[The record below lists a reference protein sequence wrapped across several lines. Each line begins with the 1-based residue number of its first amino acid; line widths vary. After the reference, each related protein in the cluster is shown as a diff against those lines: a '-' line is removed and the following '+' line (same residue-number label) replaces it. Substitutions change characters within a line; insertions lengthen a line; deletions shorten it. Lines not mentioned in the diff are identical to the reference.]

1 MKKTLTRLLI
11 AGLTAAAMACSDGNV
26 PNDAAARQRKEIE
39 MRIGNLPEG
48 ELRAIFADSLQRHDA
63 LTKVV
68 AGRYLGTK
76 CRNRSNFQEANR
88 VHQDALD
95 MAHRLS
101 DTLEIIR
108 LLNCIG
114 TNFRRIGAL
123 TEASEYHNMALNL
136 SMNSRSLDSIQAQKV
151 RTHALNGIGNISI
164 TMGYTG
170 DALRCFSEALKIE
183 RKLGST
189 LGMAMNYANIGAIY
203 EERLDYDSALVFYRK
218 SMECNEKI
226 GSQIGLSLCH
236 TYMGNIYEHKHLY
249 DDALNEYLMS
259 WDVIQGSDDSW
270 HKLVSISA
278 LAKFFLHRADNKMA
292 LKYIDMARA
301 TADRIDAIE
310 YRREVADLL
319 MQYHKLTGNTDEAL
333 KYLEQKNALNDSIMS
348 ERNANLYMDMRYRYE
363 RAQSTQELD
372 RLNEANRSMRNSK
385 FYITVAAL
393 LMLLLLTATVVMLHR
408 YLRLMKRQ
416 NAELIQSN
424 ALKDDMFV
432 VLSGNLKTPA
442 AEQLDLLTD
451 IAAAG
456 TLTPDSR
463 AGRDL
468 AQAIDLTRKQAG
480 ILDDLLKWA
489 QLRSH
494 RTAPSRTT
502 VDIAQIINAVV
513 DGNHTEILAKRLIVD
528 IRTGN
533 DCTVTA
539 DPEMCEYIIR
549 SLVSNSLKSISR
561 GGIIGIST
569 RVHERMLAVSVQDNG
584 KGMSAEEIEKAF
596 DVRSNTS
603 DDRLSLP
610 ICKEMVACN
619 GGTISISSGL
629 HRGTHITFELPKA

>member
-1 MKKTLTRLLI
+1 
-11 AGLTAAAMACSDGNV
+11 
-26 PNDAAARQRKEIE
+26 
-39 MRIGNLPEG
+39 MR
-48 ELRAIFADSLQRHDA
+48 
-63 LTKVV
+63 T
-68 AGRYLGTK
+68 
-76 CRNRSNFQEANR
+76 
-88 VHQDALD
+88 
-95 MAHRLS
+95 
-101 DTLEIIR
+101 
-108 LLNCIG
+108 
-114 TNFRRIGAL
+114 
-123 TEASEYHNMALNL
+123 
-136 SMNSRSLDSIQAQKV
+136 
-151 RTHALNGIGNISI
+151 
-164 TMGYTG
+164 
-170 DALRCFSEALKIE
+170 
-183 RKLGST
+183 
-189 LGMAMNYANIGAIY
+189 
-203 EERLDYDSALVFYRK
+203 
-218 SMECNEKI
+218 
-226 GSQIGLSLCH
+226 
-236 TYMGNIYEHKHLY
+236 
-249 DDALNEYLMS
+249 
-259 WDVIQGSDDSW
+259 
-270 HKLVSISA
+270 
-278 LAKFFLHRADNKMA
+278 
-292 LKYIDMARA
+292 
-301 TADRIDAIE
+301 
-310 YRREVADLL
+310 
-319 MQYHKLTGNTDEAL
+319 
-333 KYLEQKNALNDSIMS
+333 
-348 ERNANLYMDMRYRYE
+348 
-363 RAQSTQELD
+363 
-372 RLNEANRSMRNSK
+372 SK

-408 YLRLMKRQ
+408 YLRLIKRQ

-619 GGTISISSGL
+619 GGTISISSVL